1 MAPFSPLP
9 AATFVAAP
17 IAPPNTGPTPG
28 IKLASGPAI
37 GAIFLATFLSF
48 LPIFFKKPNCSNP
61 VCGFRLAIPAPTT
74 ASSGFILSS

>member
-17 IAPPNTGPTPG
+17 IAPANTGPTPG

-48 LPIFFKKPNCSNP
+48 ANFLKKPNCSKP
-61 VCGFRLAIPAPTT
+61 VCGFRLAIPAQQR
-74 ASSGFILSS
+74 LL